1 MDKVIKNIP
10 VSILRR
16 LKNLQKE
23 RSIEFQKM
31 LVLYGQERLL
41 YRISISRFSSQ
52 FVLKGA
58 SLFALWLSE
67 PHRRTKDID
76 LLGKFAGDGMVAD
89 EPTLE
94 KFAAMFQEI
103 CQIQVE
109 EDGMVFQTDSL
120 RVSPIRTETE
130 FGGVR
135 ILLRGALD
143 SAIIPLQVDIGFGD
157 ATIPEPQL
165 ADFPTLLKGLNA
177 PRLMAYQKETSIAE
191 KLHAIV
197 HLKRDN
203 TRMKD
208 FFDLYILFQEFAF
221 EKETLH
227 QAILYTFQKRGT
239 ALPTQVPDGLTQEFA
254 NDSTKMAQWKSF
266 LKENV
271 PPPNNTLVLSEVIAV
286 VASFLLP
293 LLGIEPLPE
302 NAPTLPPKLSTE
314 QSELPTESEL
324 SAEQAAQ
331 FMGVSHPYL
340 LGLLEEGKIPLR
352 NTGAQH
358 PIHADDLRIHLDD
371 LRTYIE
377 QYQKEAHQALDER
390 VAENPKL
397 GLDD

>member
-23 RSIEFQKM
+23 RNIEFQKM

-76 LLGKFAGDGMVAD
+76 LLGTFAD

-103 CQIQVE
+103 CQIPAE

-135 ILLRGALD
+135 ILLRGALG
-143 SAIIPLQVDIGFGD
+143 SAIIPLQIDIGFGD
-157 ATIPEPQL
+157 ATIPEPQA

-177 PRLMAYQKETSIAE
+177 PRLMAYQKETTIAE
-191 KLHAIV
+191 KLHAMV
-197 HLKRDN
+197 HLKRGN

-208 FFDLYILFQEFAF
+208 FFDLYVLFQEFAF
-221 EKETLH
+221 EKETLRH
-227 QAILYTFQKRGT
+227 AIRYTFQKRGT

-254 NDSTKMAQWKSF
+254 NDSTKIAQWKSF

-286 VASFLLP
+286 VASFILP
-293 LLGIEPLPE
+293 ILDIEPSE
-302 NAPTLPPKLSTE
+302 LSTE
-314 QSELPTESEL
+314 QSNLSAEQSGLSTEPSEL
-324 SAEQAAQ
+324 STEQAAQ

-340 LGLLEEGKIPLR
+340 LNLLEEGKIPLR
-352 NTGAQH
+352 NTGVPH
-358 PIHADDLRIHLDD
+358 PLHVDDLRA
-371 LRTYIE
+371 YMK
-377 QYQKEAHQALDER
+377 QYQEEAHRAVDEM
-390 VAENPKL
+390 VVENQKL